1 MYLPSRYNIA
11 TNMKYVTCCE
21 ESKASTF
28 LTLIWYV
35 YFEEM
40 KFKQG
45 EVNRFIYRRTIKTG
59 HRVAKKCVDGK
70 TND

>member
-1 MYLPSRYNIA
+1 MPIRMYLPSRYNIA

-21 ESKASTF
+21 EKK
-28 LTLIWYV
+28 YV

-45 EVNRFIYRRTIKTG
+45 EVNRFNYRRTIKTG